1 MKEEFYNIELQ
12 FTRDELVNIINNF
25 TLLIASKAKS
35 QDFMKYNS
43 IWNLHSQLANA
54 LDDINNGEFK
64 EYKEE

>member
-12 FTRDELVNIINNF
+12 FTRNELVNIINDF

-43 IWNLHSQLANA
+43 SWNLHSQLANA

>member
-12 FTRDELVNIINNF
+12 FTRDELVNIINDF

>member
-1 MKEEFYNIELQ
+1 VKEEFYNIELQ
-12 FTRDELVNIINNF
+12 FTRDELVNIINDF

>member
-12 FTRDELVNIINNF
+12 FTRNELVNIINDF

>member
-1 MKEEFYNIELQ
+1 MKEKFYNIELQ
-12 FTRDELVNIINNF
+12 FTRSELVNIINDF